1 MRFNKKEL
9 ANCVDK
15 FDISTIDEKNMPD
28 KGFVEIEMIG
38 STRLLL

>member
-9 ANCVDK
+9 ANCADK
-15 FDISTIDEKNMPD
+15 FNFSTINEKNMPD

-38 STRLLL
+38 STGLFL